1 MCPPQ
6 AKKESKHTEKAATTT
21 KRQGKTAGDLFKV

>member
-6 AKKESKHTEKAATTT
+6 AKKESKHAEKATTT